1 VLAWFYWRAFYW
13 RAQGIK
19 ASADTLF
26 RKRLK
31 DHGSRVVKGV
41 AKKFNFSPKAS
52 QSQVDKEYESE
63 LNVA

>member
-1 VLAWFYWRAFYW
+1 LTA
-13 RAQGIK
+13 G
-19 ASADTLF
+19 ADTLF

-31 DHGSRVVKGV
+31 KHGSWVVKGV
-41 AKKFNFSPKAS
+41 VKKFNFAPKAS

>member
-1 VLAWFYWRAFYW
+1 MYRRDSRIQESV
-13 RAQGIK
+13 K
-19 ASADTLF
+19 SADTLF
-26 RKRLK
+26 RMKWK
-31 DHGSRVVKGV
+31 SHGSRVVKGV